1 MSCWNQWCCLTISW
15 ISPYHIY
22 CVPLRHMLHY
32 SKDPCKNAIMC
43 QNQTDAVR
51 INPNAD
57 PVLAQNG
64 MLTQISEPLLFQYII
79 VTVNFAVSCSQTPHG
94 IMPCTVSNST
104 IMDFSV
110 LYTLYCLSAFNE
122 VVLSPCL
129 ECSIHAGNNFSLIR
143 LTQKKN
149 NENFTIIWCLKL
161 SCKYWFWVVNFTW
174 VLLNVDYWICMME

>member
-1 MSCWNQWCCLTISW
+1 
-15 ISPYHIY
+15 
-22 CVPLRHMLHY
+22 MLHY

-64 MLTQISEPLLFQYII
+64 IFSQISEPLLFQYII
-79 VTVNFAVSCSQTPHG
+79 VKVNFAVSCSQTPHG
-94 IMPCTVSNST
+94 IMPCTVSYST
-104 IMDFSV
+104 IMDFCV

-129 ECSIHAGNNFSLIR
+129 ECSIHAGNSFGFSGFTRKMINF
-143 LTQKKN
+143 
-149 NENFTIIWCLKL
+149 F
-161 SCKYWFWVVNFTW
+161 Y
-174 VLLNVDYWICMME
+174 YH